1 MCVTGPKRVGMGLSF
16 IYLLTLL
23 RFTAGVIKRERM
35 LLFERLL
42 WRACR
47 GNIYLRYTEIDTPLE
62 DPVTVS
68 THVFLFHASPC
79 ACLRPAETELVP
91 WLCCINGCLTKAGCL
106 KAACRRKVRKFEDGR
121 GFRTLLSLFAC
132 Y

>member
-1 MCVTGPKRVGMGLSF
+1 MSAYSSSRALCITGPKRVGMGLSF
-16 IYLLTLL
+16 IYLLTLF

-68 THVFLFHASPC
+68 TRVFLSPFS
-79 ACLRPAETELVP
+79 
-91 WLCCINGCLTKAGCL
+91 LCMFVT
-106 KAACRRKVRKFEDGR
+106 CRN
-121 GFRTLLSLFAC
+121 
-132 Y
+132 